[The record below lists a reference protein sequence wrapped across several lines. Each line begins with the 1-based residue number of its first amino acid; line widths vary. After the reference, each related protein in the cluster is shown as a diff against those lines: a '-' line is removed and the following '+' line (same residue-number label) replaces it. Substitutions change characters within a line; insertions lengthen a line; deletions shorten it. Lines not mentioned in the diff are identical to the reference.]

1 MKDNQQHTNEAAPD
15 AHLDEISGVGD
26 NRRIE
31 QERVGHFD

>member
-15 AHLDEISGVGD
+15 ALLDVLSGVGE
-26 NRRIE
+26 NGRIE